1 MGLVG
6 DDTLDTIFS
15 CEYTKDSDVGTYVI
29 TPTDC
34 TFTSGVKNNYN
45 IEYVNGTLSAD
56 VAAAIAAT
64 SIPCVVNASRVH
76 EKAFTDAFSKFVR
89 NETEDADGHYINT
102 YMYFSKIRLWEQMG
116 IIIL

>member
-1 MGLVG
+1 MQAQDDGVSVS
-6 DDTLDTIFS
+6 DSFADTLDKYDLI
-15 CEYTKDSDVGTYVI
+15 
-29 TPTDC
+29 
-34 TFTSGVKNNYN
+34 
-45 IEYVNGTLSAD
+45 YVNGTLSAD

-102 YMYFSKIRLWEQMG
+102 YMYFFKNTFVGTDGDYNLVNTSFHTNFNG
-116 IIIL
+116 NVDS